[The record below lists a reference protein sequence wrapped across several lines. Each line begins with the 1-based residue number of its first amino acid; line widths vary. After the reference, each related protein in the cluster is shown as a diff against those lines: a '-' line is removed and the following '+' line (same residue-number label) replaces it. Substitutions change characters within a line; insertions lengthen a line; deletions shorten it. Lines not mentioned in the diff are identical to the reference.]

1 MVNIQIEVGWS
12 RPSAKESGVWDAQEG
27 LLLSECLNNNFP
39 GYVLGE
45 AVLLVSNRGEF
56 ILAFVRSADII
67 VLGIWDAS
75 LNKQAPYIMWFT
87 PFRRTSTSLKDMCK
101 S

>member
-1 MVNIQIEVGWS
+1 M
-12 RPSAKESGVWDAQEG
+12 WDAQEG

-45 AVLLVSNRGEF
+45 ALLLVSNRGEF
-56 ILAFVRSADII
+56 ILAFVRSADI
-67 VLGIWDAS
+67 VLGIGDAS
-75 LNKQAPYIMWFT
+75 LDKQAPYIMWFS
-87 PFRRTSTSLKDMCK
+87 PFLRTSTRLKDMCK